1 MINYIQLA
9 LGLASVAC
17 IFIGLVTTLRCLD
30 RNDSSKDIPK
40 DKIIK
45 STILILIALLLY
57 SGVKT
62 CSNLVS
68 EAAADYDITV
78 IYMASVVE
86 VAKTFG
92 FLIFIP
98 LLIKVLR
105 PRRISVDKKD
115 Q

>member
-9 LGLASVAC
+9 LGLSSVAC

-30 RNDSSKDIPK
+30 RNDSSKDIPR

-45 STILILIALLLY
+45 STLLIVLALLLF

-62 CSNLVS
+62 CSNLTS
-68 EAAADYDITV
+68 AEAADYDITV
-78 IYMASVVE
+78 VYLASVVE
-86 VAKTFG
+86 VAKIFG
-92 FLIFIP
+92 FLVFIP

-105 PRRISVDKKD
+105 PRHINTDKKD